1 MDTSFPDRLPS
12 FENERRRKTKE
23 LTVVTT
29 KERTETRIEER
40 YIDIKTQV
48 NIKRKNNNQK
58 STGTSGQKNALW
70 KRQPALIKILRNVQ
84 LE

>member
-12 FENERRRKTKE
+12 FENDRRRKTKE

-29 KERTETRIEER
+29 KERTETRTEER

-48 NIKRKNNNQK
+48 NIKRKITIRKAPEQVDRRTHCGKDNQH
-58 STGTSGQKNALW
+58 
-70 KRQPALIKILRNVQ
+70 
-84 LE
+84 